1 MKIMAKKM
9 RKKEKKQEVKQENKN
24 EKAGKTKGE
33 TRKDYSL
40 KLGKGQVLWKKAKK
54 LIPGGTQLLSK
65 RSEMFLPDNWPSYF
79 DHAKGVEVWDLDGNK
94 YIDMSLMG
102 VSACTLGYS
111 DDDVNAAVKA
121 VIDKGSTATLN
132 SPEEVELAEL
142 LIKIHPWAEM
152 VRYARTGGEAMAIA
166 VRIARAYTRKDKIAF
181 CGYHGWS
188 DWYIASNLAN
198 DSNLDGNLL
207 PGLEPRG
214 VPRGLINT
222 AIPFE
227 YNNIYSL
234 KKIAKE
240 NPNEIGVIVMEPL
253 RHDGPKDNFLQK
265 VRKFADEIGA
275 VLLFDEVSSA
285 WKQNVGGIHLLLGVN
300 PDIAVFSKAMSNG
313 FPMAAIIGKAKVMD
327 AAQTTFISST
337 AWTERIGPTAALATI
352 KKMQEKS
359 VPAHLKKIGGMIGEG
374 WKRLA
379 KKHEIKVGV
388 HPPEAIIGLS
398 FEYENKLEIKTL
410 FNQEMLKRGYL
421 ATDHIFVSYAHKEE
435 HVKQYLESVDQV
447 FGIISKAIKQNKVK
461 ELLEGPVVHSG
472 FKRLV
477 Q

>member
-1 MKIMAKKM
+1 MKIKNKNKTAKKGSQKI
-9 RKKEKKQEVKQENKN
+9 KKTQKTQEVLTVNC
-24 EKAGKTKGE
+24 AKGW
-33 TRKDYSL
+33 S
-40 KLGKGQVLWKKAKK
+40 LWKKAKK

-65 RSEMFLPDNWPSYF
+65 RSEMFLPEYWPSYF
-79 DHAKGVEVWDLDGNK
+79 DHAKGVEIWDLNGNK
-94 YIDMSLMG
+94 FIDMSLMG
-102 VSACTLGYS
+102 VSACTLGYA
-111 DDDVNAAVKA
+111 DDDVNAAVKK

-152 VRYARTGGEAMAIA
+152 VRYARTGGEAMAVA
-166 VRIARAYTRKDKIAF
+166 VRIARAYSRKDKVAF

-188 DWYIASNLAN
+188 DWYLASNLAD

-227 YNNIYSL
+227 YNNMDSL

-240 NPNEIGVIVMEPL
+240 NEIGAIVMEPL
-253 RHDGPKDNFLQK
+253 RHDGPKDNFLQN

-275 VLLFDEVSSA
+275 VLVFDEVSSA
-285 WKQNVGGIHLLLGVN
+285 WKQNVGGVHLLLGVN

-313 FPMAAIIGKAKVMD
+313 FPMAAIIGTAKVMD

-337 AWTERIGPTAALATI
+337 AWTERIGPTAAIATI
-352 KKMQEKS
+352 KKMQEKN
-359 VPAHLKKIGGMIGEG
+359 VPAHLKKIGRMVGDG
-374 WKRLA
+374 WTRLA
-379 KKHEIKVGV
+379 KKHSINISV
-388 HPPEAIIGLS
+388 HTPEAIIGIS

-410 FNQEMLKRGYL
+410 FNQEMLKRGFL

-435 HVKQYLESVDQV
+435 HVRKYLEKVDEV
-447 FGIISKAIKQNKVK
+447 FEIIGKAIKQNKVK
-461 ELLEGPVVHSG
+461 EMLEGPVVQTG

-477 Q
+477 A

>member
-1 MKIMAKKM
+1 M
-9 RKKEKKQEVKQENKN
+9 
-24 EKAGKTKGE
+24 KTKTKKAKFMSCPKSRE
-33 TRKDYSL
+33 
-40 KLGKGQVLWKKAKK
+40 LWKKAKK

-65 RSEMFLPDNWPSYF
+65 RSEMFLPENWPSYF
-79 DHAKGVEVWDLDGNK
+79 EHAKGVEIWDLDGNK

-102 VSACTLGYS
+102 VSACTLGYA
-111 DDDVNAAVKA
+111 DDDVNKAVKA

-166 VRIARAYTRKDKIAF
+166 VRIARAHTGKDKIAF

-188 DWYIASNLAN
+188 DWYIASNLAD
-198 DSNLDGNLL
+198 DSNLDGNLM

-214 VPRGLINT
+214 IPRSLINT

-227 YNNIYSL
+227 YNNIESL
-234 KKIAKE
+234 KKVVKE
-240 NPNEIGVIVMEPL
+240 HDVGVIAMEPL
-253 RHDGPKDNFLQK
+253 RHAGPKDNFLHE
-265 VRKFADEIGA
+265 VRKVADEHGC
-275 VLLFDEVSSA
+275 VLIFDEVSSG
-285 WKQNVGGIHLLLGVN
+285 WKQNVGGVHMLLKVY

-352 KKMQEKS
+352 KKMQEKN

-374 WKRLA
+374 WRKLAEKHSIRL
-379 KKHEIKVGV
+379 KVSV
-388 HPPEAIIGLS
+388 PEAITGFS
-398 FEYENKLEIKTL
+398 FEYDNKLELKTL
-410 FNQEMLKRGYL
+410 FNQEMLKRGFL
-421 ATDHIFVSYAHKEE
+421 ATDHVFVSYAHKEE
-435 HVKQYLESVDQV
+435 HVKKYLENADEV
-447 FGIISKAIKQNKVK
+447 FGMISKAIKQNKVK
-461 ELLEGPVVHSG
+461 ELLEGPVCHTG
-472 FKRLV
+472 FRRLV
-477 Q
+477 D